1 MCRNVEGQ
9 ARGSDQRRFTGNQAS
24 DEQNHPRAPVS
35 GARKIDRGCFEG
47 RHSKDKNQVDT
58 PTRNQRS
65 MLVLLQENATTT
77 VQETVNE
84 GVINAAGF
92 VVLVAGLLLVVAW
105 LAYLYR

>member
-1 MCRNVEGQ
+1 
-9 ARGSDQRRFTGNQAS
+9 
-24 DEQNHPRAPVS
+24 
-35 GARKIDRGCFEG
+35 
-47 RHSKDKNQVDT
+47 
-58 PTRNQRS
+58 